1 LRRGCCGNGSILLI
15 NYYRKEEIE
24 MENIVT
30 DRLIIRKFRPDDWQD
45 LYEYLSDKEVV
56 RFEPYDVFTKEQARD
71 EASKRSGND
80 AFYAVCLKDNDKLIG
95 NLYLGKGDFDTWELG
110 YVFNRTYQG
119 QGFAAESSR
128 ALLDFAFVNLGARRV
143 VAMCNPE
150 NSHSWKLLERLHMR
164 REALLLKNIYFKRDE
179 VGERIWLDTYEYAIL
194 KDEWCGQVE

>member
-1 LRRGCCGNGSILLI
+1 
-15 NYYRKEEIE
+15 